1 MDLTD
6 RNLWSAFLG
15 ESKANRLYTAY
26 GMRALQEGHPE
37 AAEIFFE
44 ISGSETVH
52 AMEHLRALG
61 AVSTTLEN
69 LRRVVLE
76 ERYEGQNMYPR
87 FIERARLEGR
97 AQAQRAFELAMRRE
111 NRHLEMFEQA
121 LQSLEKK
128 LGVAPGP
135 AAPQAT
141 PPAPDSSKDASSG
154 ASEISSERT
163 RIVGLERIR
172 EVVFGMQD
180 GIISTMTVAASVMAA
195 TGKTA
200 PTLIA
205 AGASALGGTL
215 SMASG
220 SFLGSKAEKDLHE
233 SELRKEARE
242 IAEKPEEELAE
253 LIELYIREGFS
264 REQAES
270 MAGKVSQDSQLWL
283 KTMSEKELG
292 LSLEATQEE
301 SPLKDAGAMGISFL
315 AGAFL
320 SIIPYLLLSSSA
332 AISASV
338 AASLALLFLLG
349 MAKGRITGTGIWRS
363 GLEILLIG
371 VVAALAGWLLGH
383 LAGV

>member
-76 ERYEGQNMYPR
+76 ERYEGLNMYPR

-135 AAPQAT
+135 AAPQAM
-141 PPAPDSSKDASSG
+141 PPAPDPSKAAPSG
-154 ASEISSERT
+154 AGEISSERT

-195 TGKTA
+195 TGKTG

-242 IAEKPEEELAE
+242 IVEKPEEELAE

-270 MAGKVSQDSQLWL
+270 MADKISQDSRLWL

-320 SIIPYLLLSSSA
+320 SIIPYLLLTSSA

-349 MAKGRITGTGIWRS
+349 MAKGRVTATGIWRS